1 MDNKK
6 DPLQKD
12 EKRFSD
18 DYKDGPSPPQR
29 LRITAV
35 HPVTRRQVAKDFSLK
50 KYSIEEAT
58 KLAREWKASILAI
71 KPEDSSS
78 PPPPMTNVPQI
89 FKTRHID
96 SVQLPKNDYGMSWLL
111 LGSTRSGKS
120 TLMNY
125 LYENIF
131 RAHICVLHTAS
142 IQSDIYKPLQKSC
155 AIAPMFIPELIDETA
170 KINKETKNHYQF
182 CHIIDDIVDKRNSKS
197 LLKLLTIYRNSRLS
211 TMITGQELSIFN
223 AIGRSNINFVVLM
236 KLNSAMAIE
245 KVIKTYLRPYFPPG
259 TRLDEMIRIY
269 QQLTSDH
276 AFIVIDNINGDIFM
290 SKLTEAEIKH

>member
-6 DPLQKD
+6 D
-12 EKRFSD
+12 D
-18 DYKDGPSPPQR
+18 DIPAVAPPSR
-29 LRITAV
+29 LRITAI
-35 HPVTRRQVAKDFSLK
+35 HPLTRRQVSKDFSLK
-50 KYSIEEAT
+50 KHSIEEAT
-58 KLAREWKASILAI
+58 KLAREWKAKILAL
-71 KPEDSSS
+71 KPEDAPA
-78 PPPPMTNVPQI
+78 PPVPATVNSI
-89 FKTRHID
+89 FKTKHID
-96 SVQLPKNDYGMSWLL
+96 SIELPKNEYGMSFLL

-125 LYENIF
+125 LYNTIF
-131 RAHICVLHTAS
+131 RSHICVLHTAS
-142 IQSDIYKPLQKSC
+142 IQSDIYKPLLKSC

-170 KINKETKNHYQF
+170 KMNKDTKNHYQF

-245 KVIKTYLRPYFPPG
+245 KVIKTYLRPYFPSG

-276 AFIVIDNINGDIFM
+276 AFIVIDNINGDIFL
-290 SKLTEAEIKH
+290 SKLTAEEAKS